1 MTTREV
7 FTFMEKKS
15 SCKKRS
21 ILCTTQQNN
30 TSKVIFEDNNL
41 YCQFLNDYV
50 ELPHFKDV
58 RPEDIEDVS
67 DEFVP
72 LFSNER
78 EADRIK
84 EIKIRSKNGSKSF
97 FLISLIEHKSNVEY
111 NIHMQIFRY
120 MVYIWERYERQME
133 RKQPGCTKRKD
144 FSYPPIIPIVYY
156 EGKGK
161 WTAPKEFKDKI
172 TFGETFGKYLPNF
185 SYYMVPVHDYCNEIL
200 LEHGD
205 EISLIMLINKMQT
218 IEDVEQFR
226 KLPAE
231 KMDEILK
238 DTPDYL
244 LDIIAN
250 VLRAFLRKENVPE
263 DETENIVSKVKEKK
277 MGELFANMDKM
288 DIQAE
293 RRKTARAEKRAE
305 RAEKAEK
312 KAEKRAEKMVKEVYE
327 TGIRKLIESF
337 QKTGKEK
344 LSVVDIVQSAYELE
358 REEAEK
364 KVDLYW
370 IN

>member
-1 MTTREV
+1 
-7 FTFMEKKS
+7 MERKNFKERILFEGKKKS
-15 SCKKRS
+15 G
-21 ILCTTQQNN
+21 ILCTTPQNN
-30 TSKVIFEDNNL
+30 TGKVIFEDNNL
-41 YCQFLNDYV
+41 CCQFLNNYV
-50 ELPHFKDV
+50 NLPHFKDV

-67 DEFVP
+67 KEFVP

-84 EIKIRSKNGSKSF
+84 EIKIREGNNITSF

-120 MVYIWERYERQME
+120 MVYIWERYERRME
-133 RKQPGCTKRKD
+133 QENPGCTKRKD
-144 FSYPPIIPIVYY
+144 FTYPPIIPIVYY

-172 TFGETFGKYLPNF
+172 MFGETFKEFLPSF
-185 SYYMVPVHDYCNEIL
+185 SYYIVPVHDYSNETL

-205 EISLIMLINKMQT
+205 EISLVMLINKLQS

-226 KLPAE
+226 SLPPA
-231 KMDEILK
+231 KVDEILK

-263 DETENIVSKVKEKK
+263 EETETLVSKVKEKK

-293 RRKTARAEKRAE
+293 REKTAEAVKRA
-305 RAEKAEK
+305 K
-312 KAEKRAEKMVKEVYE
+312 KAEKIAGEE
-327 TGIRKLIESF
+327 
-337 QKTGKEK
+337 KEK
-344 LSVVDIVQSAYELE
+344 GIKGIISSCQKLHASKEFAVSQIQELYTFSLKDALKLVDQ
-358 REEAEK
+358 
-364 KVDLYW
+364 YW
-370 IN
+370 SE